1 MRTTAAIFLL
11 ALASACSTPDAN
23 EPSRPARTSGG
34 EAIELT
40 LRYPDGTFLEVGELR
55 GQVVLLFVFATYDA
69 MSQMTLT
76 PLGSITE
83 RFPDVRVIG
92 VAAQHSARLLV
103 DAFENAL
110 SPPFPITYDP
120 VGDVSEGHSALG
132 EIEAVPTLVALDRR
146 GMEVARTTGF
156 TDEAQIARMLSAAG
170 ARERAGNGH

>member
-1 MRTTAAIFLL
+1 MRTTAAFFLL
-11 ALASACSTPDAN
+11 ALASACSTPTSN

-55 GQVVLLFVFATYDA
+55 GRVVLLFVFATYDA

-76 PLGSITE
+76 PLRSVAE
-83 RFPDVRVIG
+83 RFPEAHIIG

-120 VGDVSEGHSALG
+120 VGNVSEGGSALG
-132 EIEAVPTLVALDRR
+132 EIEAVPTLIVLDRR

-156 TDEAQIARMLSAAG
+156 TDEVQIAEMLRAAG
-170 ARERAGNGH
+170 ARERAGNEH